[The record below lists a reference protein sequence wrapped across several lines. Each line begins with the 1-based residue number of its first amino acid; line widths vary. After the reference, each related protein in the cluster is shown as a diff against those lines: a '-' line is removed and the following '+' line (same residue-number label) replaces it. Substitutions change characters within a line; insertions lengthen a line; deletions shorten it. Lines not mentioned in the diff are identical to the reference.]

1 MYLAEQ
7 GHPDGSFVEMRRAKE
22 LDPFSS
28 IMNLTMTPL
37 LTSHQY
43 DGLIEGITPMLKTD
57 PSDGLLNWFLTSAYE
72 QKGDLA
78 RAIDAQEK
86 QAIAFGAAP
95 RIAKR
100 ESATLWRE
108 FSNQG
113 ARGYWL
119 SRQKALASSSSTDPF
134 DLAVVQ
140 AWLGET
146 DAMFGSLEKAYQ
158 QHSISLLYWLRTEP
172 AFDRSRLD
180 PRFQDLV
187 RRIDRSP

>member
-1 MYLAEQ
+1 
-7 GHPDGSFVEMRRAKE
+7 MRRAKE

-43 DGLIEGITPMLKTD
+43 DRLIEEITPMLKTD

-72 QKGDLA
+72 RKGDLA

-86 QAIAFGAAP
+86 QAVAFGADP

-100 ESATLWRE
+100 ESEALRGE

-119 SRQKALASSSSTDPF
+119 SRQKVIASSSSTDPY
-134 DLAVVQ
+134 DMAVVQ
-140 AWLGET
+140 ARLGET
-146 DAMFGSLEKAYQ
+146 DAMFGSLEKAYKQ
-158 QHSISLLYWLRTEP
+158 RSVALLYWLRGEP
-172 AFDRSRLD
+172 AFDHSRLD